1 MIKFFR
7 RFRQKLLSENLP
19 SGQAGKFSKYMLYAI
34 GEIILVIIGIL
45 IALSI
50 NNWNEKQKLKEVQQ
64 NLLKDLQVEV
74 TNNIEDLE
82 KVIASHKNSLVAAQ
96 KMDSL
101 FNDRETFNKMSDS
114 LFNQLYRGM
123 NSNATYQPNNGIL
136 NSIISSGQIKDISNK
151 ELKYLLASIKEKTT
165 DAFEITMT
173 IEGWRPELLSAFYK
187 QSFDVVDGEIIGF
200 NTKKIYDS
208 SDFRLYNSFLFVRLR
223 IEGLGE
229 ENELKKTMENI
240 LEQITSEIKK

>member
-1 MIKFFR
+1 M
-7 RFRQKLLSENLP
+7 LTEN
-19 SGQAGKFSKYMLYAI
+19 KFSKYFIYAI

-50 NNWNEKQKLKEVQQ
+50 NNWNEKQKLEDIQQ

-74 TNNIEDLE
+74 TNNIKGLE
-82 KVIASHKNSLVAAQ
+82 KVISSHENSLVAAQ

-101 FNDRETFNKMSDS
+101 FNDREAFNKISDS
-114 LFNQLYRGM
+114 SFYKLYVGM

-165 DAFEITMT
+165 DAFELTMV
-173 IEGWRPELLSAFYK
+173 IEGWRPELLGTIYK
-187 QSFDVVDGEIIGF
+187 QSFDIVDGEINGF
-200 NTKKIYDS
+200 NTKNLYDS
-208 SDFRLYNSFLFVRLR
+208 TDFRLYNSFLFVALR
-223 IEGLGE
+223 IEGLE
-229 ENELKKTMENI
+229 KENELKKIMVSI
-240 LEQITSEIKK
+240 LELIKTEIINK